1 MKLRVHRLQLD
12 PLVTIGEMLVDD
24 KFECFTLEDTVRV
37 LGVKV
42 LGQTAIPKGTYA
54 IDVTMSTRFKRML
67 PLLLNVPEFDGI
79 RIHPGNTA
87 ADTSGCILVGR
98 SRLLTSVGQSI
109 AAFAPLFEK
118 IRAARARAES
128 VTLEIA

>member
-1 MKLRVHRLQLD
+1 MKLRVNRLQLD
-12 PLVTIGEMLVDD
+12 PLVTIGEMLVDE
-24 KFECFTLEDTVRV
+24 KFECFTLEDTVRA

-42 LGQTAIPKGTYA
+42 FGETAIPKGTYA

-67 PLLLNVPEFDGI
+67 PLLLNVPDFDGI

-87 ADTSGCILVGR
+87 ADTSGCILVGK
-98 SRLLTSVGQSI
+98 SRLLTSVGQSV

-118 IRAARARAES
+118 IRAARARAET

>member
-1 MKLRVHRLQLD
+1 MKLRVNRLQLD
-12 PLVTIGEMLVDD
+12 PLATIGEMLVDE
-24 KFECFTLEDTVRV
+24 KFECFTLEDTVRAP
-37 LGVKV
+37 GVKV
-42 LGQTAIPKGTYA
+42 FGETAIPKGTYA

-67 PLLLNVPEFDGI
+67 PLLLNVEGFDGI

-87 ADTSGCILVGR
+87 ADTRGCILVGR
-98 SRLLTSVGQSI
+98 SRLLASVGQSV

-118 IRAARARAES
+118 IRAARARAET